1 MADYVVVDKE
11 QLEADL
17 TTIADSI
24 RNKFEIDGK
33 LAFPEGMKQPV
44 DNFTLDEELTTQ
56 DELIEQIKTA
66 LQGKASGG
74 ENLLQYATLNNNS
87 LFREAVFPEAYHAIV
102 RFKGNTSNV
111 MLSMLFAYSN
121 VEKATI
127 GIENTPVNG
136 VNISSWFAGCRNIKE
151 ITFENDNLKV
161 LNLTATFNDCLLLES
176 VNGKLDISNCAT
188 SAVNNAFMKCYAL
201 KEVRFT
207 ENSIKVGLKFY
218 DCILLSDDSIRSII
232 DGLADL
238 TGQETQT
245 LTLHADVKAKLTED
259 QITTIT
265 SKNWTLA

>member
-1 MADYVVVDKE
+1 MADYVVVDRE

-17 TTIADSI
+17 TTVSDSI
-24 RNKFEIDGK
+24 RGLIETEEK
-33 LAFPEGMKQPV
+33 LEFPQGMKEAV
-44 DNFTLDEELTTQ
+44 ESYSLDEPLTTQ
-56 DELIEQIKTA
+56 DALIEQIKTA

-74 ENLLQYATLNNNS
+74 EDLLQYATLNNNS

-245 LTLHADVKAKLTED
+245 LTFHADVKAKLTED
-259 QITTIT
+259 QITAIT
-265 SKNWTLA
+265 GNNWTLA